1 MKRLTTFA
9 TALAAIVLAVG
20 LSVPPDALAGTL
32 RRLAAEFRNFDLT
45 ADPPETLDSIGPA
58 AGGTSLYTRV
68 VSLKAGEKILF
79 ITVTA
84 PGDTHGGARLLIGCF
99 VDGPPFDATTA
110 CNPGTAGASAKPPGW
125 VVLQKMPAAI
135 SGSSNCNEGGGGA
148 ADCHD
153 NGIAYTW
160 CKVVKDK
167 STHTVDLRLGV
178 DGPGF
183 PPGIAFV
190 ENAHFYIDTV
200 KGALEFGHCTQ
211 GLP

>member
-1 MKRLTTFA
+1 MRRPSRIKCA
-9 TALAAIVLAVG
+9 VALVALMALC
-20 LSVPPDALAGTL
+20 LVPPYSHAQSVV
-32 RRLAAEFRNFDLT
+32 RKSAEFRNFDLA
-45 ADPPETLDSIGPA
+45 ADPPETVDLF
-58 AGGTSLYTRV
+58 GTVPGALLYTKTLLSKIGESELYLT
-68 VSLKAGEKILF
+68 VSA
-79 ITVTA
+79 A
-84 PGDTHGGARLLIGCF
+84 GDTHGGARLLIGCF
-99 VDGPPFDATTA
+99 VDGPPYDATTA

-153 NGIAYTW
+153 NGVAYTW

-167 STHTVDLRLGV
+167 ATHTVDLRLGV
-178 DGPGF
+178 DAPGF